1 MIRVFACGIEADNFG
16 SGLLKK
22 WFHSLSKPTMEKI
35 CRYVRAEDRKR
46 SFVGRLLMHYML
58 MQAAGDC
65 VKDEMIQTGR
75 YGKPYLNAAF
85 QGLGGVEFN
94 ISHSGEWVVGAVSD
108 RPVGIDIEE
117 IKEFDIEIGKKYFT
131 PDECEY
137 VYGSNAPNLLRFYQ
151 IWCLKESC
159 LKCVGKGLS
168 GEIASIRVYGYGDFF
183 DTVQIDHM
191 GIMYLRLLDFA
202 PGYAAALCTG
212 ARQQKVHIETVSA
225 ADMAGELLKMRQRRD
240 LTSGCHGG
248 KSKWKK

>member
-65 VKDEMIQTGR
+65 VKTRDLVSGR

-94 ISHSGEWVVGAVSD
+94 ISLSGEWVVGAVSD

-225 ADMAGELLKMRQRRD
+225 PIWPENF
-240 LTSGCHGG
+240 
-248 KSKWKK
+248 